1 MSKIDKLLDK
11 FNKAKNAINSLKG
24 IASKIQ
30 SINYTTAI
38 DELGDLKESAYNQLN
53 NRRQNLKNTL
63 AGGGLDSIHAKKEP
77 GELLPQVVYPYHDK
91 LANYIVFDVR
101 KRANEGTMSKNT
113 DHPVFKERSIALYV
127 PDTLISQ
134 ANVRYKEESVGD
146 FPRAMLDVL
155 QQNNLTDGFKAG
167 GEQMNTVLTSMA
179 FKGLQGI
186 SSGLI
191 GLQKGVAV
199 NPQMEQML
207 DNIPFRS
214 WDFTFDFYPK
224 SEDEAAR
231 VREIIYT
238 FRSSMLPNTGSI
250 KIEDVDLNPFALEEG
265 TGAIIGNKDFSPGT
279 MTILDDMNTQ
289 QNAFNYPNIFDIY
302 FAGPLANNID
312 GFLPAICTNAQVDYT
327 GGQKFSTHYDGMPNH
342 IQLTLNFLEIRI
354 MSLQNY
360 EMIKAPRHTVDTAS
374 EVFNKQNQRKNLKNN
389 PYGALL
395 DSSIQ
400 DRAAILQG
408 SAGNVDE
415 PPETPTG
422 GGGGPSF

>member
-24 IASKIQ
+24 VASKIQ
-30 SINYTTAI
+30 SINYTSAI
-38 DELGDLKESAYNQLN
+38 NELGELKESAYNQLN
-53 NRRQNLKNTL
+53 NRRKNLASTL
-63 AGGGLDSIHAKKEP
+63 AGGGLGEIHAKKEP
-77 GELLPQVVYPYHDK
+77 GEIKKQVAYPYHDK
-91 LANYIVFDVR
+91 LANYLVFDIR
-101 KRANEGTMSKNT
+101 KRANPGTMKGKA
-113 DHPVFKERSIALYV
+113 DHDVFKERSIALYV

-134 ANVRYKEESVGD
+134 ASVRYKEESVGD
-146 FPRAMLDVL
+146 FPRAMLDIIG
-155 QQNNLTDGFKAG
+155 QNNLTDGLNAG

-186 SSGLI
+186 SSGLV
-191 GLQKGVAV
+191 GLAKGVAV

-207 DNIPFRS
+207 ENIPFRS

-224 SEDEAAR
+224 SEDEAAA

-238 FRSSMLPNTGSI
+238 FRSSMLPNTGAVSI
-250 KIEDVDLNPFALEEG
+250 TDVDLNPFALEEG

-279 MTILDDMNTQ
+279 MTLLDDMDTQ

-360 EMIKAPRHTVDTAS
+360 EMIKAPRYSGDKRTAEFSS
-374 EVFNKQNQRKNLKNN
+374 EEQKTNLRND

-395 DSSIQ
+395 DSSIEY
-400 DRAAILQG
+400 RAKVLGLEG
-408 SAGNVDE
+408 SDE
-415 PPETPTG
+415 SADG
-422 GGGGPSF
+422 